1 MKVRSDVA
9 PIWSLQKQEFLN
21 GGQMGQDFVQYIELW
36 CEVAERLYEQGN
48 FSDGKRA
55 GVRSARDCLLDAMK
69 VPEGEL
75 GQIDGTYLGPM
86 LMYIIHAW
94 EHGEELGNQLSPIEL
109 KIVASAIEEQTAHN
123 QARAAAAAEA
133 GNAPEPPSD
142 TQS

>member
-1 MKVRSDVA
+1 V
-9 PIWSLQKQEFLN
+9 
-21 GGQMGQDFVQYIELW
+21 GQDFVQYIELW

-55 GVRSARDCLLDAMK
+55 GVRSARDCLLEAMK

-75 GQIDGTYLGPM
+75 GQIDGRYLGPM

-94 EHGEELGNQLSPIEL
+94 EHGEELGNQLSPLEI
-109 KIVASAIEEQTAHN
+109 KIVASAVDEQQAQM
-123 QARAAAAAEA
+123 QARAAAA

-142 TQS
+142 TES

>member
-1 MKVRSDVA
+1 MKVRPDVA
-9 PIWSLQKQEFLN
+9 PVWSLQKQEFLA
-21 GGQMGQDFVQYIELW
+21 GGQVGQDFVQYIELW

-55 GVRSARDCLLDAMK
+55 GVRSARDCLLEAMK

-75 GQIDGTYLGPM
+75 GQIDGRYLGPM

-94 EHGEELGNQLSPIEL
+94 EHGEELGNQLSPLEI
-109 KIVASAIEEQTAHN
+109 KIVASAVDEQQAQM
-123 QARAAAAAEA
+123 QARAAAA

-142 TQS
+142 TES